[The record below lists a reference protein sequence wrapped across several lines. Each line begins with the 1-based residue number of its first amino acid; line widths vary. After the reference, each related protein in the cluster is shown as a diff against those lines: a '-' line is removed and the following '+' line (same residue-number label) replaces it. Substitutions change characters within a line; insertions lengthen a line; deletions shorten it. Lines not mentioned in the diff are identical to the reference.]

1 MAFQVIVEW
10 VAHGLEAMGIA
21 VVSVGGSAAM
31 INFARRVMAGDAF
44 EAESSVLRERLARA
58 TLLGLE
64 FLVAADIIAT
74 VAAVPT
80 LARLLML
87 TGIILLRTFL
97 SATLMLEVEGRWP
110 WSTASARN
118 ALPSRLPHTVKNQD
132 GRDRTGSRFDLP
144 RARPLPLLVR
154 RARRDHGRGWAQ
166 QACYVRQPT
175 DCGQL
180 SLALATTCT
189 GAAHGRLVH
198 RKPIRHLLPNLIAGA
213 PVAYGA
219 MRAIHFIIGV

>member
-10 VAHGLEAMGIA
+10 VAHGLEGMGIA

-31 INFARRVMAGDAF
+31 INFVRRLIAGDAF
-44 EAESSVLRERLARA
+44 DTESGVLRERLARA

-80 LARLLML
+80 PARLLML

-110 WSTASARN
+110 WSVARRHIR
-118 ALPSRLPHTVKNQD
+118 ALPFSAN
-132 GRDRTGSRFDLP
+132 G
-144 RARPLPLLVR
+144 
-154 RARRDHGRGWAQ
+154 
-166 QACYVRQPT
+166 
-175 DCGQL
+175 
-180 SLALATTCT
+180 
-189 GAAHGRLVH
+189 
-198 RKPIRHLLPNLIAGA
+198 
-213 PVAYGA
+213 
-219 MRAIHFIIGV
+219 